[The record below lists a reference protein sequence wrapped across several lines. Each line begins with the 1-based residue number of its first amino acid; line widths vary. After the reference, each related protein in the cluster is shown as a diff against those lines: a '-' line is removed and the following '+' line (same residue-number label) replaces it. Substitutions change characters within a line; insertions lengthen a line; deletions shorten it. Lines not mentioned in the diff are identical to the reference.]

1 MQLAVYSSGNA
12 NNGLKRSSGPAQ
24 RDLLGRVEISH
35 ADLLEAGQRPK
46 PMGPKW
52 YPLVGSH
59 HGGGNGD
66 GDDVDDT
73 EMNNNNKKKKKM
85 EGLTAS
91 SSWEI
96 SLQFSLQYSCL
107 SARTLVV

>member
-1 MQLAVYSSGNA
+1 MQLAVYSSSNA

-52 YPLVGSH
+52 YPLVGSN
-59 HGGGNGD
+59 GEGDGD
-66 GDDVDDT
+66 GDDDDT
-73 EMNNNNKKKKKM
+73 GMNNNNI
-85 EGLTAS
+85 GLPAS